1 MTLTWLRTTRDVWL
15 AAAPSGGFYRVTL
28 SPTSFTVCAEF
39 VPSFDA
45 EPETVM
51 VGAGCLD
58 SAKSACERDAETR
71 ARARRWAS
79 YMSSFD
85 PPEPEFVVYRDGDD
99 NEIRMSMTGGELRPP
114 HLGAM

>member
-28 SPTSFTVCAEF
+28 SPTSFTACAEF

-45 EPETVM
+45 EPETVFT
-51 VGAGCLD
+51 GSGSRG
-58 SAKSACERDAETR
+58 SATDACERDAESRKR
-71 ARARRWAS
+71 ARAWAR
-79 YMSSFD
+79 YMASFD
-85 PPEPEFVVYRDGDD
+85 PPEPEFTVYRDGDD